1 MSKMFVKSGDTVV
14 VLSGKSKGVKG
25 EVVAVSPAEG
35 KVIVKKVNVVTK
47 HVKPKKMGEPGG
59 LIEVESALYA
69 SKVQLV
75 PESGNGFLGRAA
87 QARDDERIRC
97 RHYGRPAHRR
107 SRDVQ

>member
-1 MSKMFVKSGDTVV
+1 MSKVHVKTGDTVKII
-14 VLSGKSKGVKG
+14 SGKYRG
-25 EVVAVSPAEG
+25 ETGKVLAVSPAEG

-75 PESGNGFLGRAA
+75 CPKCGEATRVGHKKGGIRVCKKCGNEF
-87 QARDDERIRC
+87 
-97 RHYGRPAHRR
+97 
-107 SRDVQ
+107 